1 MSHDGHASRTSLRA
15 GPWQAGYPPP
25 PVPMYGAPA
34 APPKQLPVEPVAV
47 LSRPHVSLPP
57 VSVQQPLLM
66 STFSYDENKMLHLD
80 DSAKRWYRVPPTK
93 ETSAQGADLNYGF
106 ERFQDKPHIPD
117 PLDSVLYTLMYRPSA
132 QRPSKEPVMRAP
144 QVPVEAL
151 ESEVLRAQI
160 ITWRGIMTKLCTAW
174 SCHVQAPPMF
184 REGFELN
191 VMMLGDTLIIEEA
204 PPTVQQVMAMQTR
217 PSKSKQALRSTYY
230 GYSFESYCT
239 RDRPG
244 HAPAQVPNAASVS
257 GWGGDVN
264 TNVQWCHIVK
274 TKLGSNRIIMGG
286 EVDCVETLDAATDSE
301 REGTVELKTNLPVV
315 TPEDQTKLDIKMLRI
330 YMQSYLLGVRS
341 VVIGFRD
348 AQGTLLSHQTYR
360 TADLPRLVRGRP
372 GQWNPNDNLAY
383 GANILDFVRQQV
395 RAEMERWCH
404 DFAQQVRVNESKW
417 GPRFWGICRCRRRK
431 TQSETTP
438 YSA

>member
-1 MSHDGHASRTSLRA
+1 MWPGGRRPSHAGPHGGPPAFQPA

-191 VMMLGDTLIIEEA
+191 VMMVRDPTLTAAGRYPDYRGSAADGAAGDGDA
-204 PPTVQQVMAMQTR
+204 NPTQQIKAGS
-217 PSKSKQALRSTYY
+217 PLYLLWYAF
-230 GYSFESYCT
+230 SF
-239 RDRPG
+239 
-244 HAPAQVPNAASVS
+244 
-257 GWGGDVN
+257 
-264 TNVQWCHIVK
+264 NVQDTVLSPTARAIGQAMRRPRCQMRRVCRD
-274 TKLGSNRIIMGG
+274 G
-286 EVDCVETLDAATDSE
+286 AAT
-301 REGTVELKTNLPVV
+301 
-315 TPEDQTKLDIKMLRI
+315 
-330 YMQSYLLGVRS
+330 
-341 VVIGFRD
+341 
-348 AQGTLLSHQTYR
+348 
-360 TADLPRLVRGRP
+360 
-372 GQWNPNDNLAY
+372 
-383 GANILDFVRQQV
+383 
-395 RAEMERWCH
+395 
-404 DFAQQVRVNESKW
+404 
-417 GPRFWGICRCRRRK
+417 
-431 TQSETTP
+431 
-438 YSA
+438 